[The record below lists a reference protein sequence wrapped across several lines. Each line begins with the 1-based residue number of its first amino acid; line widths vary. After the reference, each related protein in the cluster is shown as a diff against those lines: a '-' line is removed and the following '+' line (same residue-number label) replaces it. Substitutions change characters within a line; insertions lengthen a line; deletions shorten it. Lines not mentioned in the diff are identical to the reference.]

1 MITKFD
7 NFLNEFYVGP
17 YKSAGFKNSEPSDK
31 FNFNITMKYKPE
43 NEELVKNILAKY
55 EIPYDKLNLE
65 KTQIEKNIPTPKK
78 KFFSRKK
85 DTPEPKL
92 DIQKLDLT
100 FLSYNEY
107 EAGSIINTLLN
118 DLHKSGVVF
127 DPASIKI
134 EPLEKIV
141 KKPIGFQ
148 FKEKEE
154 EEEV

>member
-1 MITKFD
+1 MITKFN

-31 FNFNITMKYKPE
+31 FNFNLTMKYKPE
-43 NEELVKNILAKY
+43 NEELVKTILTKY
-55 EIPYDKLNLE
+55 NIPYDKINLE
-65 KTQIEKNIPTPKK
+65 KSQISKPKK
-78 KFFSRKK
+78 KRFFSKE
-85 DTPEPKL
+85 EPKL

-118 DLHKSGVVF
+118 DLHNNGVIF

-154 EEEV
+154 EEI